1 MESKSIESD
10 ILHTGITPSNVAATQ
25 KVRDIKISPDTRQ
38 IIYQVVPFYKGSDCM
53 TSELWIADT
62 DVADSARQ
70 LTDGLFNDR
79 AAVFHPD
86 GDSIV
91 FLSDRKRLGK
101 SKDLYQLRLPKLEDG
116 CCPQLL
122 DLGRS
127 VQNYELSPDGQSIA
141 FSSIRPASSQPT
153 SCDARVY
160 GFPKSSLGLWIYRF
174 DSTETLSLEGIDSAG
189 HVESFTWSPDNLELL
204 YRLRRGQGVEHSEQE
219 VVLQRV
225 SITSGSIPVTVGL
238 YPRSPC
244 GSNMWLNSGYIV
256 DLQHYQPRNL
266 LDARAL
272 FIHDTSTSFQNEQGP
287 GLKRLYGEVEDAVR
301 IVDMQTRPYSGH
313 EKSGIIAV
321 EVCSDVD
328 THIDAVYLHRND
340 ESMPDNIPSLAILP
354 LFYTQGDAIWF
365 GAWDAKHAHD
375 SATGKPTIVVAA
387 VLSSG
392 IRNEPPNV
400 WSVRIDENQY
410 TQSART
416 TPVRCKLSS
425 HLDWLKHAA
434 PIRTEVI
441 HWLTEGG
448 TELSGIVRT
457 SAAWPPSCPLPT
469 VLFIHGKLAPSL
481 QHPSV

>member
-1 MESKSIESD
+1 
-10 ILHTGITPSNVAATQ
+10 
-25 KVRDIKISPDTRQ
+25 
-38 IIYQVVPFYKGSDCM
+38 M

-91 FLSDRKRLGK
+91 FLSDRKRPGK
-101 SKDLYQLRLPKLEDG
+101 SKDLYRLRLSKLEDG

-141 FSSIRPASSQPT
+141 FSSIFSASSQHT
-153 SCDARVY
+153 SCDAKVY

-174 DSTETLSLEGIDSAG
+174 ESTETLSLEGIDSAG

-204 YRLRRGQGVEHSEQE
+204 YRLRRGQGVEYSEQE
-219 VVLQRV
+219 VVLQRI
-225 SITSGSIPVTVGL
+225 SITPGSIPVTVGF
-238 YPRSPC
+238 YPRSPS
-244 GSNMWLNSGYIV
+244 GLNVWVNSGHIV
-256 DLQHYQPRNL
+256 DLQHYQPRNS

-313 EKSGIIAV
+313 EANGTIAV

-340 ESMPDNIPSLAILP
+340 DSMPDNSPDFAILP
-354 LFYTQGDAIWF
+354 LFRTQGDAIWF
-365 GAWDAKHAHD
+365 GAWDAKHAYD
-375 SATGKPTIVVAA
+375 SATGKTTMVVAA

-400 WSVRIDENQY
+400 WSVRIDETKHNQPP
-410 TQSART
+410 RN

-434 PIRTEVI
+434 PVRTEVI
-441 HWLTEGG
+441 HWLTGGG

-457 SAAWPPSCPLPT
+457 SAAWPPHCPLPT

-481 QHPSV
+481 QHSSV